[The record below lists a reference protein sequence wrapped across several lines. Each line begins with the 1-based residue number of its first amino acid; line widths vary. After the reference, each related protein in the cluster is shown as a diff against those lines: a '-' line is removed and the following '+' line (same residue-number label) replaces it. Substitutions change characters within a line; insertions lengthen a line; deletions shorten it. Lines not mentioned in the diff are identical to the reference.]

1 MQHREMLRLFREYGS
16 ASVFQPASPWA
27 SSDDHIVE
35 GSIPEVHPSRDHNT
49 LTVMRFLRVLK
60 DEGDAGLL
68 ESCSRRLYESFFAA
82 HIKPSDAAFLQSLC
96 SQRPA
101 LLSQDR
107 LDDLMQW
114 SVDPANK
121 KRLADEAEELV
132 KAHGAFGM
140 PWIVVQRAD
149 GETASWFGS
158 DRFGN
163 IAWW

>member
-1 MQHREMLRLFREYGS
+1 MLSSDPRLDCALRRAMQHREMLRLFREYGS

-49 LTVMRFLRVLK
+49 LTVMRFLRLLK

-121 KRLADEAEELV
+121 KRLADE
-132 KAHGAFGM
+132 
-140 PWIVVQRAD
+140 
-149 GETASWFGS
+149 
-158 DRFGN
+158 
-163 IAWW
+163 